1 MLFSKKTSILFK
13 LSLAVWQSQMF
24 NLPLKTCLLL
34 FIQPDQQKTIHQRF
48 CNLRIKSN
56 PILEGSSTLTCS
68 LQLNIIYAQV
78 SNLPLEWKTPGKTL
92 IRGCCLFFH
101 YCTER
106 KKKELAAPDLC
117 SSLHFF
123 HCWHSGGAI
132 S

>member
-1 MLFSKKTSILFK
+1 MLFSNKTSILFK

-24 NLPLKTCLLL
+24 NVPLKTCLLL

-78 SNLPLEWKTPGKTL
+78 SNLPLEWITPGKTL
-92 IRGCCLFFH
+92 IRGCFLFH

-106 KKKELAAPDLC
+106 NKKKSAAPDLC
-117 SSLHFF
+117 SPLHFS